1 MDDIGIAGRLKE
13 IRTKSGL
20 MQKDFAASLN
30 TSYSVI
36 SDIERGAREP
46 SRQILI
52 ALAEKYNVDLNWLLL
67 GVGNSEI
74 TSHNQTYNP
83 EIERLEN
90 EIADLKKSI
99 AELDKENRELYKE
112 LLDKMRELL
121 AFKDMKLANST
132 A

>member
-1 MDDIGIAGRLKE
+1 MDDNGIAGRLKE

-20 MQKDFAASLN
+20 MQKDFAVSLD

-52 ALAEKYNVDLNWLLL
+52 ALAERYQVDLNWLLL
-67 GVGNSEI
+67 GVRNSEM

-83 EIERLEN
+83 EVERLEN
-90 EIADLKKSI
+90 EIADLKKVLRSWI
-99 AELDKENRELYKE
+99 KKIGSFIKNFLTR
-112 LLDKMRELL
+112 
-121 AFKDMKLANST
+121 
-132 A
+132 